1 MEQANENSRLTW
13 RLEVVKTFLETCI
26 QEVSLNGRQGS
37 SLKPDSWNK
46 VKVVLQTS
54 HDFIVTQKKMKNHY
68 DYLKEKCQ
76 AWLPITKKTCNIYDP
91 ATNTI
96 RMSNEEWDEYIKA
109 HPKAKTLRS
118 APLPFPEL
126 CTTLFEGSTA
136 TGIHGWSPSC
146 TTPRPG
152 ASSVA
157 TNIDI
162 DSLDDIEDLLGDQ
175 NDGASKDFPSQ
186 SSIPIEKKNLGKK
199 RKNASSRLEI
209 DEKMSAAL
217 ELLINKNNGPDVEEC
232 IEKLDKVGWEEPLY
246 SAALS
251 IFCEGDSYTKTWMK
265 LRGVDKLENYV
276 RTMGNKL
283 GIL

>member
-1 MEQANENSRLTW
+1 
-13 RLEVVKTFLETCI
+13 
-26 QEVSLNGRQGS
+26 
-37 SLKPDSWNK
+37 
-46 VKVVLQTS
+46 
-54 HDFIVTQKKMKNHY
+54 MKNHY
-68 DYLKEKCQ
+68 DYLKEKYQ
-76 AWLPITKKTCNIYDP
+76 AWLPITKKTGNIYDP

-109 HPKAKTLRS
+109 HPKAKALRS

-162 DSLDDIEDLLGDQ
+162 DSLDDIEDLLGDK

-232 IEKLDKVGWEEPLY
+232 IEKLDKLGWEEPLY
-246 SAALS
+246 YEALS
-251 IFCEGDSYTKTWMK
+251 MFCEGDSYT
-265 LRGVDKLENYV
+265 N
-276 RTMGNKL
+276 
-283 GIL
+283 